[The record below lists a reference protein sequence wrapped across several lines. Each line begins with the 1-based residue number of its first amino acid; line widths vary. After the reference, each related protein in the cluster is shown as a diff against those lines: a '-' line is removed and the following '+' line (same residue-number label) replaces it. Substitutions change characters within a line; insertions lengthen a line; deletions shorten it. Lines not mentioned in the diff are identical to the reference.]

1 MLLSRSLSLMLPLVA
16 AALLLAAACAHAQNA
31 STSKFDHTTTG
42 FPLTGTH
49 GSVPCASCHINARF
63 KTTPT
68 ACFGC
73 HNGMTAPG
81 ATSLLNAHPKTTNY
95 CEGCHQT
102 TTWRD
107 YRFIDH
113 IQALA
118 PCASCHNGKIAQG
131 KGPTHPVTTAACNT
145 CHFNTVNWGG
155 AILPAT
161 TQAPAAAKPAA
172 AAAAPATPA
181 PAATTTVTPGT
192 TANATA
198 VAPAGT
204 ASKATVAVAAP
215 TAATMQSAATTTSAS
230 TTATTPNAPNTSLSK
245 QTSIEMSSSM
255 PHGSTKPDH
264 STLIANCMRCH
275 NGAVAPGKPAKH
287 IATNA
292 PCETCH
298 KSTRTFAG
306 ARVDHRILTGSCI
319 SCHNG
324 STAEGRPAR
333 HILTVLPCDTCH
345 QTTFWSP
352 VTKYR
357 HTSPAYVNHGPGVE
371 CASCH
376 AGNSQMV
383 AWKFPAY
390 RMTCAGCH
398 ADKFRPM
405 AHLKFERPAKVY
417 YTVSDLRDCAA
428 SCHTYADGTQRTT
441 VARSF
446 SRHRAF
452 GGGW

>member
-1 MLLSRSLSLMLPLVA
+1 MGMVSFRSLRLMLPLVA
-16 AALLLAAACAHAQNA
+16 AALLLVAAGAHAQNS
-31 STSKFDHTTTG
+31 STSKFEHDTTG
-42 FPLTGTH
+42 FALTGTH
-49 GSVPCASCHINARF
+49 VYIPCASCHINARF
-63 KTTPT
+63 KNTPT

-113 IQALA
+113 VQALA

-131 KGPTHPVTTAACNT
+131 KGPTHPATNIATCNT
-145 CHFNTVNWGG
+145 CHFNTVTWGG
-155 AILPAT
+155 GILPAAT
-161 TQAPAAAKPAA
+161 PAA
-172 AAAAPATPA
+172 AATTPATANAAAAAKATPA
-181 PAATTTVTPGT
+181 GTGTAAGANPTASSATPSAAT
-192 TANATA
+192 AASAAATA
-198 VAPAGT
+198 KTQIAAAAP
-204 ASKATVAVAAP
+204 SLAAP
-215 TAATMQSAATTTSAS
+215 TAGSSQQPGSQTSPGLRSAS
-230 TTATTPNAPNTSLSK
+230 A
-245 QTSIEMSSSM
+245 
-255 PHGSTKPDH
+255 KPDH
-264 STLIANCMRCH
+264 STFVANCVRCH
-275 NGAVAPGKPAKH
+275 NGGAAPGKPAKH
-287 IATNA
+287 VATNA
-292 PCETCH
+292 SCETCH
-298 KSTRTFAG
+298 KSARTFAG
-306 ARVDHRILTGSCI
+306 ARVDHRSLTGSCL

-324 STAEGRPAR
+324 QTAEGRPAR

-345 QTTFWSP
+345 QTRFWSP

-357 HTSPAYVNHGPGVE
+357 HMSPAYVDHGPGIE

-376 AGNSQMV
+376 AASSQAV

-405 AHLKFERPAKVY
+405 AHIKFERPAKVY

-428 SCHTYADGTQRTT
+428 ACHTYADGTQRTIVT
-441 VARSF
+441 RSF

>member
-1 MLLSRSLSLMLPLVA
+1 MGMVSFRSMGLMLSLIA
-16 AALLLAAACAHAQNA
+16 AAVLLVTACAHAQNL
-31 STSKFDHTTTG
+31 STSKFDHDPTG

-49 GSVPCASCHINARF
+49 VYIPCASCHINARF

-81 ATSLLNAHPKTTNY
+81 ATSLLNSHPKTTNY

-113 IQALA
+113 VQALA

-131 KGPTHPVTTAACNT
+131 KGPTHPPTNIATCNT
-145 CHFNTVNWGG
+145 CHFNTITWGAG
-155 AILPAT
+155 ILPAT
-161 TQAPAAAKPAA
+161 PQTPAA
-172 AAAAPATPA
+172 AATK
-181 PAATTTVTPGT
+181 T
-192 TANATA
+192 
-198 VAPAGT
+198 
-204 ASKATVAVAAP
+204 
-215 TAATMQSAATTTSAS
+215 TAATAATGTTTNANTTAATSTATGTTRNATTSAPGPS
-230 TTATTPNAPNTSLSK
+230 TAGTVASPNTSSSGPASAQTLSNRL
-245 QTSIEMSSSM
+245 T
-255 PHGSTKPDH
+255 GSAKPDH
-264 STLIANCMRCH
+264 ATFIANCMRCH
-275 NGAVAPGKPAKH
+275 NGGAAPGKPAKH

-298 KSTRTFAG
+298 RSTRTFAG
-306 ARVDHRILTGSCI
+306 ARIDHRSLTGSCI

-324 STAEGRPAR
+324 STAEGRPPR

-352 VTKYR
+352 VTKYQ
-357 HTSPAYVNHGPGVE
+357 HMSPAYVKHAPGID

-405 AHLKFERPAKVY
+405 AHLKFERPTKVY

-428 SCHTYADGTQRTT
+428 NCHTYADGTQRTI
-441 VARSF
+441 VARNF
-446 SRHRAF
+446 SRHRAL

>member
-1 MLLSRSLSLMLPLVA
+1 MGMVSLRSLSLMLS
-16 AALLLAAACAHAQNA
+16 LLAAAVLLTVDCAHAQNP
-31 STSKFDHTTTG
+31 STSKFDHNTTG

-49 GSVPCASCHINARF
+49 VYVPCASCHINARY

-81 ATSLLNAHPKTTNY
+81 AASLLNAHPKTTNY

-113 IQALA
+113 VQALA
-118 PCASCHNGKIAQG
+118 PCASCHNNKIAQG
-131 KGPTHPVTTAACNT
+131 KGPNHPVVNAAAACNS
-145 CHFNTVNWGG
+145 CHFNTVTWGG
-155 AILPAT
+155 GILPAT
-161 TQAPAAAKPAA
+161 ATTAPGAAATKSN
-172 AAAAPATPA
+172 T
-181 PAATTTVTPGT
+181 
-192 TANATA
+192 
-198 VAPAGT
+198 
-204 ASKATVAVAAP
+204 
-215 TAATMQSAATTTSAS
+215 
-230 TTATTPNAPNTSLSK
+230 TTATTSAML
-245 QTSIEMSSSM
+245 
-255 PHGSTKPDH
+255 HASTKPDH
-264 STLIANCMRCH
+264 ATLTANCIRCH
-275 NGAVAPGKPAKH
+275 NGAAAPGKPAKH
-287 IATNA
+287 VATNA

-298 KSTRTFAG
+298 KSTRAFAG
-306 ARVDHRILTGSCI
+306 ARVDHRSLTGSCI

-324 STAEGRPAR
+324 STAEGRPPR

-357 HTSPAYVNHGPGVE
+357 HASLAYVDHGPGIG
-371 CASCH
+371 CDGCH

-405 AHLKFERPAKVY
+405 AHLKFGRPAKVY

-428 SCHTYADGTQRTT
+428 SCHTYADGTQRTI
-441 VARSF
+441 VARSL
-446 SRHRAF
+446 SKHRAF

>member
-1 MLLSRSLSLMLPLVA
+1 MGMVSFRSLRLMLPLIA
-16 AALLLAAACAHAQNA
+16 AAVLLVATGAYAQNA
-31 STSKFDHTTTG
+31 STSKFDHDPTG

-49 GSVPCASCHINARF
+49 RSVPCASCHINARY

-81 ATSLLNAHPKTTNY
+81 ATSLLNSHPKTTNY

-131 KGPTHPVTTAACNT
+131 KGPTHPATNIATCNT
-145 CHFNTVNWGG
+145 CHFNTVTWGG
-155 AILPAT
+155 GILPA
-161 TQAPAAAKPAA
+161 
-172 AAAAPATPA
+172 AT
-181 PAATTTVTPGT
+181 PAATTPATTTANAAAAKSASAGT
-192 TANATA
+192 TANSATA
-198 VAPAGT
+198 STSTAASANPAKSSAT
-204 ASKATVAVAAP
+204 ASTALTAKTQNAGATAAP
-215 TAATMQSAATTTSAS
+215 SPA
-230 TTATTPNAPNTSLSK
+230 K
-245 QTSIEMSSSM
+245 SSSQQASSQTLPGM
-255 PHGSTKPDH
+255 RSGSSKPDH
-264 STLIANCMRCH
+264 STLIANCTRCH
-275 NGAVAPGKPAKH
+275 NGAAAPGKPAKH

-306 ARVDHRILTGSCI
+306 ARVDHRSLTGSCI

-324 STAEGRPAR
+324 STAEGRPPR
-333 HILTVLPCDTCH
+333 HIMTVLPCDTCH

-352 VTKYR
+352 VTKFQ
-357 HTSPAYVNHGPGVE
+357 HTSPAYVNHGPGID

-398 ADKFRPM
+398 ADKFRPT
-405 AHLKFERPAKVY
+405 AHIKFEHPIKVY

-428 SCHTYADGTQRTT
+428 TCHTYADGTQRTIVT
-441 VARSF
+441 RNF

>member
-1 MLLSRSLSLMLPLVA
+1 MGMVSFRSLRLMLPLIAAAVLLVA
-16 AALLLAAACAHAQNA
+16 AGAHAQNA
-31 STSKFDHTTTG
+31 STSKFDHNPTG
-42 FPLTGTH
+42 FSLTGTH
-49 GSVPCASCHINARF
+49 AYIPCASCHINARF
-63 KTTPT
+63 KNTPT

-113 IQALA
+113 VQALA

-131 KGPTHPVTTAACNT
+131 KGRGHPVTEATCNT
-145 CHFNTVNWGG
+145 CHFNTVTWGG
-155 AILPAT
+155 GILPAAT
-161 TQAPAAAKPAA
+161 PQAA
-172 AAAAPATPA
+172 AAA
-181 PAATTTVTPGT
+181 T
-192 TANATA
+192 TANAA
-198 VAPAGT
+198 AA
-204 ASKATVAVAAP
+204 KATP
-215 TAATMQSAATTTSAS
+215 SPATGPSPQAGSQTSPGMRSAS
-230 TTATTPNAPNTSLSK
+230 A
-245 QTSIEMSSSM
+245 
-255 PHGSTKPDH
+255 KPDH
-264 STLIANCMRCH
+264 ATFIANCVKCH
-275 NGAVAPGKPAKH
+275 NGAAAPGRPAKH
-287 IATNA
+287 IATSA

-306 ARVDHRILTGSCI
+306 ARVDHRSLTGSCI

-324 STAEGRPAR
+324 TTAEGRPPR

-345 QTTFWSP
+345 QTRFWSP
-352 VTKYR
+352 VTKYQ
-357 HTSPAYVNHGPGVE
+357 HTSPAYVNHGPGIE

-376 AGNSQMV
+376 AGNSQAV

-405 AHLKFERPAKVY
+405 AHLKFEHPAKVY

-428 SCHTYADGTQRTT
+428 SCHTYADGTQRS
-441 VARSF
+441 VVVRSF

>member
-1 MLLSRSLSLMLPLVA
+1 MGMVSFRSLSLMLPLIAAAVLFVA
-16 AALLLAAACAHAQNA
+16 AGAQAQNA
-31 STSKFDHTTTG
+31 STSKFDHGPTG

-49 GSVPCASCHINARF
+49 VYIPCASCHINARF

-113 IQALA
+113 VQALA

-131 KGPTHPVTTAACNT
+131 KGPGHPVTNAACNT
-145 CHFNTVNWGG
+145 CHFNTVTWGG
-155 AILPAT
+155 GILPPGT
-161 TQAPAAAKPAA
+161 TQ
-172 AAAAPATPA
+172 T
-181 PAATTTVTPGT
+181 PAATTTANAAAATKATSAPAGT
-192 TANATA
+192 TANT
-198 VAPAGT
+198 
-204 ASKATVAVAAP
+204 
-215 TAATMQSAATTTSAS
+215 
-230 TTATTPNAPNTSLSK
+230 TTATTSAPAVSVNPTTSNATSSTAITTSTAATGKTQNTAMTTAPSPATRSPQQASS
-245 QTSIEMSSSM
+245 QTLSSM
-255 PHGSTKPDH
+255 RSASTKPDH
-264 STLIANCMRCH
+264 ATFIANCMRCH
-275 NGAVAPGKPAKH
+275 NGGAAPGKPAKH

-306 ARVDHRILTGSCI
+306 ARVDHRSLTGSCI

-324 STAEGRPAR
+324 STAEGRPPR

-352 VTKYR
+352 VTKYQ
-357 HTSPAYVNHGPGVE
+357 HMSPAYVNHGPGIE

-376 AGNSQMV
+376 AGNSQVV

-428 SCHTYADGTQRTT
+428 NCHTYADGTQRTI
-441 VARSF
+441 VVRNF

>member
-1 MLLSRSLSLMLPLVA
+1 MGMVSFRSLSLMLS
-16 AALLLAAACAHAQNA
+16 LLAAAVLLTAACAYAQNP
-31 STSKFDHTTTG
+31 STSKFNHDTTG

-49 GSVPCASCHINARF
+49 AYVPCASCHINARF

-81 ATSLLNAHPKTTNY
+81 LASLLNGHPKTTNY

-113 IQALA
+113 VQALA
-118 PCASCHNGKIAQG
+118 PCATCHNGKIAQG
-131 KGPTHPVTTAACNT
+131 KGPNHPVVNATAACNT
-145 CHFNTVNWGG
+145 CHFNTVTWGG
-155 AILPAT
+155 AVIV
-161 TQAPAAAKPAA
+161 PAA
-172 AAAAPATPA
+172 AATT
-181 PAATTTVTPGT
+181 PAAT
-192 TANATA
+192 A
-198 VAPAGT
+198 
-204 ASKATVAVAAP
+204 ASSMTNP
-215 TAATMQSAATTTSAS
+215 
-230 TTATTPNAPNTSLSK
+230 SK
-245 QTSIEMSSSM
+245 QTTPQTSSTM
-255 PHGSTKPDH
+255 LRGSTKPDH
-264 STLIANCMRCH
+264 TTLIANCMRCH

-287 IATNA
+287 VATNA

-298 KSTRTFAG
+298 RSTRTFAG
-306 ARVDHRILTGSCI
+306 ARVDHRSLTGSCI

-324 STAEGRPAR
+324 SSAEGRPAR
-333 HILTVLPCDTCH
+333 HILTALPCDTCH

-352 VTKYR
+352 VTKYK
-357 HTSPAYVNHGPGVE
+357 HTSPAYVNHGPGIGCE
-371 CASCH
+371 GCH
-376 AGNSQMV
+376 AGNSQTV

-398 ADKFRPM
+398 ADKFRPT
-405 AHLKFERPAKVY
+405 AHLKFQRPAKVY
-417 YTVSDLRDCAA
+417 YTVSDLRDCTA
-428 SCHTYADGTQRTT
+428 SCHTYADGTQRTI